1 MDERFFFIHRNERRW
16 EEVAGGGEG
25 REGKRLHRVG
35 SSTHQ
40 LISIM
45 ELTSV
50 CLLRRVFQIYFAW
63 GADCIFMGSLF
74 AAAVA
79 KPAAAVGHRR
89 GISA

>member
-1 MDERFFFIHRNERRW
+1 MGGGSGGGGRKGG
-16 EEVAGGGEG
+16 EEVASGWFIN
-25 REGKRLHRVG
+25 
-35 SSTHQ
+35 SSAYFDYGA
-40 LISIM
+40 
-45 ELTSV
+45 SV